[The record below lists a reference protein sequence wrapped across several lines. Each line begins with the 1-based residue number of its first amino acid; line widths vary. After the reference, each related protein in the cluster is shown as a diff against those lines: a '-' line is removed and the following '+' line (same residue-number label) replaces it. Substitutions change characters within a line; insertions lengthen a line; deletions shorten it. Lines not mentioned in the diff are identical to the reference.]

1 MRHANTD
8 NHLGRKAGH
17 RRATLR
23 ALSNALIAHKRITTT
38 LAKAKALRRFV
49 EPILNRAKED
59 SMHNRREVF
68 RHLQSKE
75 GVKILFGE
83 IATRLSEREGGY
95 TRVVRLGM
103 RSGDAA
109 ELALIELVDYNDV
122 KPGGEA
128 KGRRRRTRRG
138 TAGKGV
144 STPTAAA
151 TAASVVA
158 PVVEEAVQPAEAVA
172 AAEGA
177 PTVEA
182 IAEAPVAEAVAP
194 EAAAPTTEPAP
205 EAPTTEAAD
214 PGDPEKDA

>member
-83 IATRLSEREGGY
+83 IAGRLADREGGY

-109 ELALIELVDYNDV
+109 ALALIELVDYNDV

-138 TAGKGV
+138 SAGKG
-144 STPTAAA
+144 STAPAAAA
-151 TAASVVA
+151 TPVVA
-158 PVVEEAVQPAEAVA
+158 EAAPLEATAAPEAEVVAETVAAEAAVETPVA
-172 AAEGA
+172 E
-177 PTVEA
+177 T
-182 IAEAPVAEAVAP
+182 PVAEAAAP
-194 EAAAPTTEPAP
+194 ETEAAAGEVPATP
-205 EAPTTEAAD
+205 PDEAATD
-214 PGDPEKDA
+214 APKDA